1 MRTSSISTWNCRF
14 TGEHFLFAKY
24 NAKTKKGLGLDH
36 ILWEFLKTKGKCEV
50 GKLICRNELETE
62 LTIANC
68 SKISNN
74 HFERKKVT

>member
-1 MRTSSISTWNCRF
+1 MQ
-14 TGEHFLFAKY
+14 KQ
-24 NAKTKKGLGLDH
+24 KKGLGLDH
-36 ILWEFLKTKGKCEV
+36 ILWDFLKTKGKCKV

-74 HFERKKVT
+74 DFERKKGYLNNILYRRRNIGKNKR